1 MFLMINKKENEIK
14 SINDKIEILN
24 IYYENRK
31 IFKINNVYVLK
42 YNNLRLCINE
52 NIILKDYEKIKD
64 KIIFN

>member
-31 IFKINNVYVLK
+31 ILK
-42 YNNLRLCINE
+42 
-52 NIILKDYEKIKD
+52 
-64 KIIFN
+64 